1 MKKILRILTI
11 AITFLVFGR
20 ASEVKAFEVKS
31 TDIPN
36 STYVIGTHM
45 FTREVSS
52 SYNGSLST
60 NVIMFAAKTIE
71 SDELDDMVIYY
82 KNARGIWVDAL
93 TSKQVQ
99 MDESLEIKYKNLE
112 IYLKTP
118 TLSAGAGSKGHAM
131 LDIKIDGYYAENSSE
146 IAGWTLYEKVG
157 TTYTKIKDIEGVE
170 TYDARADV
178 GEKKIFVAKV
188 YALNKSGEK
197 VYSEYSNE
205 FVLDNSKVET
215 PTLSAGAGSKEHAM
229 LDIKID
235 GYYAENS
242 SEIAGWTLYEK
253 VGTTYTKIK
262 DIEGVETYD
271 ARADVGEKKIF
282 VAKVYA
288 LNKSG
293 EKVYSE
299 YSNEFVLDN
308 SN

>member
-1 MKKILRILTI
+1 M
-11 AITFLVFGR
+11 
-20 ASEVKAFEVKS
+20 
-31 TDIPN
+31 
-36 STYVIGTHM
+36 
-45 FTREVSS
+45 
-52 SYNGSLST
+52 
-60 NVIMFAAKTIE
+60 
-71 SDELDDMVIYY
+71 
-82 KNARGIWVDAL
+82 
-93 TSKQVQ
+93 
-99 MDESLEIKYKNLE
+99 
-112 IYLKTP
+112 
-118 TLSAGAGSKGHAM
+118 
-131 LDIKIDGYYAENSSE
+131 
-146 IAGWTLYEKVG
+146 
-157 TTYTKIKDIEGVE
+157 
-170 TYDARADV
+170 
-178 GEKKIFVAKV
+178 
-188 YALNKSGEK
+188 
-197 VYSEYSNE
+197 
-205 FVLDNSKVET
+205 LDNSKVET